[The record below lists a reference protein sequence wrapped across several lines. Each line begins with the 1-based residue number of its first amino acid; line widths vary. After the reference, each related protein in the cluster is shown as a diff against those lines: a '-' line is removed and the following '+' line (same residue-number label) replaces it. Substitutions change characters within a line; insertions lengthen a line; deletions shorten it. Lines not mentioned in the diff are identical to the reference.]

1 MICREMIG
9 RETDWKALEPEIR
22 SASVEEINEFFMVIA
37 GSCRETKVLK
47 TLVRRVKL
55 LFETGLPASFF
66 QLAVVQQTPEN
77 LDVLLETVSDINETV
92 DGTDTLLT
100 MAVKEA
106 KEDVFSVLHKHGA
119 DFNRCDENGL
129 YPVDLAGICNS
140 PFLKSVSKYE
150 KNQIFDFGKVTL
162 ADVRQWIKNGGD
174 VNAIAVDDGK
184 GHQRTLLQRA
194 VLLVQEPQI
203 IKALLDA
210 GAKDENHQARFC
222 YAVRARKDV
231 PTIRAVLKSGMNVNG
246 LTPVFIRPLF
256 YALRFSDNP
265 AVIKAVLDA
274 GADVHATEALYSS
287 VINSGFS
294 ALKRAVYDN
303 KGVKIVK
310 TLLEHGDF
318 EDEALSL
325 LCTAVLKCP
334 DLKVFT
340 ALCDTVRKNPEKMEV
355 LEEKMKAA
363 YQVAVHQKLPIVDGL
378 ILPIGEIQA
387 QFAKNKVKKL
397 IENKETNK
405 LIEYLKIDAGN
416 ETALQRALMMRYPP
430 FVIMDFIDCG
440 EDVNVTQYAFGT
452 ILMLALRYKYKTPV
466 IRKILDAGALINET
480 TKDNLTAFYQAFK
493 SDANDKTLKLLLEW
507 GADPDIKT
515 EKGQSAR
522 DIANEH
528 QKEIIEQYEG
538 NKKWIRKLSK

>member
-9 RETDWKALEPEIR
+9 WETDWKALEPEIR
-22 SASVEEINEFFMVIA
+22 GASVEEIDTFFMFIA
-37 GSCRETKVLK
+37 GLCRETKVLK
-47 TLVRRVKL
+47 TLVKRVKL

-66 QLAVVQQTPEN
+66 QLAVIQQTPEN

-92 DGTDTLLT
+92 DGTDTLL
-100 MAVKEA
+100 MIAAKEA
-106 KEDVFSVLHKHGA
+106 KEDVFSVLHKYGA

-194 VLLVQEPQI
+194 VLLAQDPEI
-203 IKALLDA
+203 IKELLDA
-210 GAKDENHQARFC
+210 GAIDDNHSARFC
-222 YAVRARKDV
+222 HAVKAGKDAV
-231 PTIRAVLKSGMNVNG
+231 AVRAVLKSGVDVNG
-246 LTPVFIRPLF
+246 FTPVFIRPLF
-256 YALRFSDNP
+256 YALRFSDDP

-274 GADVHATEALYSS
+274 GADIHATEKMVSS
-287 VINSGFS
+287 ILSSGFS
-294 ALKRAVYDN
+294 VLKRAVYDN
-303 KGVKIVK
+303 KSVKIIK
-310 TLLEHGDF
+310 MLLEYGNDF

-334 DLKVFT
+334 DPKVFT
-340 ALCDTVRKNPEKMEV
+340 ALCDTVKKNPEKMEV

-363 YQVAVHQKLPIVDGL
+363 YQVAVHQKLPIADGL

-387 QFAKNKVKKL
+387 QIVKNKVREL
-397 IENKETNK
+397 INHKRTPE

-452 ILMLALRYKYKTPV
+452 ILMLALRYKYKTP
-466 IRKILDAGALINET
+466 IIQKILDAGARINET
-480 TKDNLTAFYQAFK
+480 TKDNLTAFYQAIK
-493 SDANDKTLKLLLEW
+493 SEANDKTLKLLLER
-507 GADPDIKT
+507 GANPDIKT
-515 EKGQSAR
+515 DKGQSAR

-528 QKEIIEQYEG
+528 QKGIIEQYER
-538 NKKWIRKLSK
+538 NKK

>member
-22 SASVEEINEFFMVIA
+22 SASVEEINGFFMFIA
-37 GSCRETKVLK
+37 GLCRETKVLK
-47 TLVRRVKL
+47 TLVRRAKL
-55 LFETGLPASFF
+55 LFEKGMPAAFF

-77 LDVLLETVSDINETV
+77 MDILLETVSDVNETV

-100 MAVKEA
+100 LAVKGA
-106 KEDVFSVLHKHGA
+106 KEDVFSVLRKHGA
-119 DFNRCDENGL
+119 DFNLCDKNGF

-140 PFLKSVSKYE
+140 PFLQSVSKYE
-150 KNQIFDFGKVTL
+150 HNRIFDFGKATL
-162 ADVRQWIKNGGD
+162 ADVRQWIKNGGNA
-174 VNAIAVDDGK
+174 NAIAVDDGK
-184 GHQRTLLQRA
+184 GHQRTVLQRA
-194 VLLVQEPQI
+194 VLLARDPQI
-203 IKALLDA
+203 IKELLDA
-210 GAKDENHQARFC
+210 GAKDEDRQARFC
-222 YAVRARKDV
+222 YAVRAGKDV
-231 PTIRAVLKSGMNVNG
+231 PTVRAVLKSGMDVNG

-256 YALRFSDNP
+256 YALRFSDDP

-274 GADVHATEALYSS
+274 GANVHATEPIFSS

-303 KGVKIVK
+303 KGVKIIK
-310 TLLEHGDF
+310 TLLERGGF

-334 DLKVFT
+334 DPKVFS
-340 ALCDTVRKNPEKMEV
+340 ALCDTVAKNPEKTEV

-363 YQVAVHQKLPIVDGL
+363 YQVAFKQKLPIADGL
-378 ILPIGEIQA
+378 IFPISEIHA
-387 QFAKNKVKKL
+387 EIEKNKVKKL
-397 IENKETNK
+397 MQNKETNK
-405 LIEYLKIDAGN
+405 LIEYLKTDAGN
-416 ETALQRALMMRYPP
+416 ETALQRALMMRWPSS
-430 FVIMDFIDCG
+430 VITDFIDGG
-440 EDVNVTQYAFGT
+440 EDVNVTHYAFGT

-466 IRKILDAGALINET
+466 IRKILDAGARINET
-480 TKDNLTAFYQAFK
+480 TKDNLTAFYQAIK
-493 SDANDKTLKLLLEW
+493 SDANDKTLKLLLER

-528 QKEIIEQYEG
+528 QKEIIEQYE
-538 NKKWIRKLSK
+538 RKE

>member
-9 RETDWKALEPEIR
+9 WETDWKALEPEIR
-22 SASVEEINEFFMVIA
+22 GASVEEIDTFFMFIA
-37 GSCRETKVLK
+37 GLCRETKVLK

-66 QLAVVQQTPEN
+66 QLAVIQQTPEN

-92 DGTDTLLT
+92 DGTDTLL
-100 MAVKEA
+100 MIAAKEA

-150 KNQIFDFGKVTL
+150 KNQIFDFGNVSL
-162 ADVRQWIKNGGD
+162 AEVRQWIKNGGD

-194 VLLVQEPQI
+194 VLLAQDPEI

-210 GAKDENHQARFC
+210 GAKDENHSARF
-222 YAVRARKDV
+222 YHAVKAGKDAV
-231 PTIRAVLKSGMNVNG
+231 AVRAVLKSGVDLNG
-246 LTPVFIRPLF
+246 FTPVFIRPLF
-256 YALRFSDNP
+256 YALRFSDDP

-274 GADVHATEALYSS
+274 GADIHATEKMVSS
-287 VINSGFS
+287 ILSSGFS
-294 ALKRAVYDN
+294 VLKRAVYDN
-303 KGVKIVK
+303 KSVKIIK
-310 TLLEHGDF
+310 MLLEYGNDF

-334 DLKVFT
+334 DPKVFT
-340 ALCDTVRKNPEKMEV
+340 ALCDTVKKNPEKMEV

-363 YQVAVHQKLPIVDGL
+363 YQVAVHQKLPIADGL
-378 ILPIGEIQA
+378 IFPISEIHA
-387 QFAKNKVKKL
+387 QIAKNKVKKL
-397 IENKETNK
+397 IENKKTNK

-416 ETALQRALMMRYPP
+416 ETALQRALMMRYSP

-466 IRKILDAGALINET
+466 IQKILDAGARINET
-480 TKDNLTAFYQAFK
+480 TKDNLTAFYQAIK
-493 SDANDKTLKLLLEW
+493 SEANDKTLKLLLER
-507 GADPDIKT
+507 GANPDIKT
-515 EKGQSAR
+515 DKGQSAR

-528 QKEIIEQYEG
+528 QKEIIEQYER
-538 NKKWIRKLSK
+538 NKK

>member
-22 SASVEEINEFFMVIA
+22 GASVEEIDTFFMFIA
-37 GSCRETKVLK
+37 GLCRETKVLK

-106 KEDVFSVLHKHGA
+106 KEDVFSVLHKHRA

-140 PFLKSVSKYE
+140 PFLKSISKYE
-150 KNQIFDFGKVTL
+150 KNQIFDFGKATL

-194 VLLVQEPQI
+194 VLLAQEPQI

-222 YAVRARKDV
+222 YVVKAGKDLANM
-231 PTIRAVLKSGMNVNG
+231 RAVLKSGMDVNG

-265 AVIKAVLDA
+265 AIIKAVLEA
-274 GADVHATEALYSS
+274 GADVHATEALYSF

-294 ALKRAVYDN
+294 ALKRAVHDN

-310 TLLEHGDF
+310 TLLEYGNDF

-325 LCTAVLKCP
+325 LCTAVLQCP
-334 DLKVFT
+334 DLNVFT
-340 ALCDTVRKNPEKMEV
+340 ALCDTVKKNPEKMEV

-363 YQVAVHQKLPIVDGL
+363 YQVAVHHKLPIADGL

-387 QFAKNKVKKL
+387 QIVKNKVKKL

-466 IRKILDAGALINET
+466 IRKILDAGARINET
-480 TKDNLTAFYQAFK
+480 TKDNLTAFYQAIK
-493 SDANDKTLKLLLEW
+493 SDANDKTLKLLLAR
-507 GADPDIKT
+507 GANPDIKT

-528 QKEIIEQYEG
+528 QKEIIEQYER
-538 NKKWIRKLSK
+538 NKK